1 MNLLTVLIY
10 FQLCDYFFVAKV
22 ESVEENLKT
31 ASLNPTELREYCE
44 KLFKFKKITVKKFN
58 TWGDR
63 RTYNKQAQ
71 QVEIEKVK
79 KAAKDSKDRPAFPE
93 GMIFFNVLISRI
105 LCLLIYFHEIIVIS
119 RVFFSFQGRQYF
131 PFL

>member
-1 MNLLTVLIY
+1 MCNFTEYFEFINHFDLI
-10 FQLCDYFFVAKV
+10 FNSCDYFSVAKV

-93 GMIFFNVLISRI
+93 GMIFCYTLITRD
-105 LCLLIYFHEIIVIS
+105 F
-119 RVFFSFQGRQYF
+119 
-131 PFL
+131 

>member
-1 MNLLTVLIY
+1 M
-10 FQLCDYFFVAKV
+10 
-22 ESVEENLKT
+22 KT
-31 ASLNPTELREYCE
+31 ASLAPTELREYCE
-44 KLFKFKKITVKKFN
+44 KLFKFKRITVKKFN

-93 GMIFFNVLISRI
+93 GMILKKYNSYLFSK
-105 LCLLIYFHEIIVIS
+105 LCSNMES
-119 RVFFSFQGRQYF
+119 
-131 PFL
+131 

>member
-1 MNLLTVLIY
+1 M
-10 FQLCDYFFVAKV
+10 
-22 ESVEENLKT
+22 KT

-119 RVFFSFQGRQYF
+119 RVFFFSFQGRQS
-131 PFL
+131 FLFLSWRWNKKIQTDSR

>member
-1 MNLLTVLIY
+1 MPKKIGPVFKINTGCFFKMVRILPRLIIFLLFL
-10 FQLCDYFFVAKV
+10 AKV

-31 ASLNPTELREYCE
+31 ASLNQTELREYCE

-93 GMIFFNVLISRI
+93 GNFKKIFFFNFTRI
-105 LCLLIYFHEIIVIS
+105 
-119 RVFFSFQGRQYF
+119 FSK
-131 PFL
+131 FL

>member
-1 MNLLTVLIY
+1 M
-10 FQLCDYFFVAKV
+10 
-22 ESVEENLKT
+22 KT

-93 GMIFFNVLISRI
+93 GNFRK
-105 LCLLIYFHEIIVIS
+105 IYALIS
-119 RVFFSFQGRQYF
+119 RVFFSKFF
-131 PFL
+131 IEIL

>member
-1 MNLLTVLIY
+1 M
-10 FQLCDYFFVAKV
+10 
-22 ESVEENLKT
+22 KT
-31 ASLNPTELREYCE
+31 ASLNQTELREYCE

-93 GMIFFNVLISRI
+93 GIFKKKYFFL
-105 LCLLIYFHEIIVIS
+105 FHE
-119 RVFFSFQGRQYF
+119 FFF
-131 PFL
+131 